1 MWWKIYFWII
11 TILILIG
18 VFWGELTVF
27 YNAFDWIA
35 IILGIPSLVGLF
47 AFVYKKPISTGQI
60 WKVIFWLTIVLD
72 AYYLF
77 YASTPVKDIVPIFL
91 RPSVT
96 SSNPIEAL
104 IGVVLEL
111 PILYALYQLAYNA
124 QWHLKKEDSQK
135 REFSMVSLEKTFW
148 WQASSI
154 LLVLYGFMYL
164 LVLAANIETLANSP
178 TATTEEKIPG
188 AVIGIVQIIIGVL
201 LWFRVNLALW
211 LATIYFTF
219 RAVGLLWV
227 GHFDEFLFNTI
238 VLVSLFI
245 LALKSQVRIHR
256 T

>member
-18 VFWGELTVF
+18 VFSGELTVS
-27 YNAFDWIA
+27 YNAFDWVGIV
-35 IILGIPSLVGLF
+35 LSIPSLVGLF
-47 AFVYKKPISTGQI
+47 AFVYKKPISTGQL

-77 YASTPVKDIVPIFL
+77 YASTPVKDIIPIFL
-91 RPSVT
+91 RPSAT
-96 SSNPIEAL
+96 SSNAIEAL

-111 PILYALYQLAYNA
+111 PILYALYQLAHNP

-135 REFSMVSLEKTFW
+135 REISMVSLEKTFW
-148 WQASSI
+148 WQAGSI
-154 LLVLYGFMYL
+154 LLVLYGFIYL
-164 LVLAANIETLANSP
+164 LGLAANTETFANSP
-178 TATTEEKIPG
+178 TEGKIAA
-188 AVIGIVQIIIGVL
+188 AVIGLVQIIIGVL

-211 LATIYFTF
+211 LATICFTF
-219 RAVGLLWV
+219 RAVALLGV
-227 GHFDEFLFNTI
+227 GHYGEFLFNTI

-245 LALKSQVRIHR
+245 LVLKSQIGIHR